1 MNKALT
7 MRRSDREVVDKDE
20 IADFIG
26 TQQIIRVGFADG
38 GEVYIVPV
46 NYGFDISDGNFV
58 FYFHGAKAGRKYELA
73 KKSPDVGFE
82 IDGGYQLMPSETA
95 CGYSAHFKSVIGS
108 GRLDLIEDNN
118 EKIHA
123 LGRIMA
129 QVSGRADWE
138 FSGQMLSET
147 AVFRLEVRSLTCKAK

>member
-1 MNKALT
+1 
-7 MRRSDREVVDKDE
+7 MRRSDREVSDKDE
-20 IADFIG
+20 IVKFISE
-26 TQQIIRVGFADG
+26 QQIIRIGFADG
-38 GEVYIVPV
+38 GVYIVPV

-108 GRLDLIEDNN
+108 GRLSLIEDDK

-129 QVSGRADWE
+129 QVSGRADWN

-147 AVFRLEVRSLTCKAK
+147 AVFRLEVNILTCKAK

>member
-1 MNKALT
+1 
-7 MRRSDREVVDKDE
+7 MRRSDRKVVDKDE
-20 IADFIG
+20 IADFIRA
-26 TQQIIRVGFADG
+26 QQIIRVGFADS

-46 NYGFDISDGNFV
+46 NYGFDISGGKFT

-95 CGYSAHFKSVIGS
+95 CGYSAHYKSVIGS
-108 GRLDLIEDNN
+108 GRLSLIEDDK

-138 FSGQMLSET
+138 FSGKMLSET